1 MGGCRGSGRVLE
13 SSRFCGGWRVG
24 VGARGVMGKVGGG
37 DLVQQEC
44 GPDWVEDDLVV
55 GGSWMNM

>member
-1 MGGCRGSGRVLE
+1 MLD
-13 SSRFCGGWRVG
+13 SSRFRGGW
-24 VGARGVMGKVGGG
+24 VGARGVMGKVGGGGG

-44 GPDWVEDDLVV
+44 GPDWVEDDLMV